1 MSTYPEE
8 RIKEERIEFEKYKL
22 EDQKIK
28 QILIF
33 PDSMI

>member
-28 QILIF
+28 QIYIIS
-33 PDSMI
+33 DSMI